1 MIFAVEVKSL
11 AGQRVDW
18 RRWAP
23 PRGAPV
29 ATVPSPGTG
38 FPLKVKPLQK
48 LGGGGGGGGGGG
60 TASPLP
66 YVQDEELVIP
76 VSVVGAAPHGREET
90 PAAAFFLLGG
100 VDQHSAAAGG
110 LVSASPAV
118 HLFFHRDE
126 ASWGRQR
133 CDSPSYQNAS
143 PRPLQF
149 HRHSAD
155 GRWGRH
161 APVLQRA
168 LQRTRQYQVQ
178 GRAVAAAAAAE
189 STHRRN
195 RPASRDGKN
204 HPQHSELEKC
214 TFHTEARNCFL
225 EYFSP
230 LAVKLAELL
239 RPFLLG
245 KTVSIITITILL

>member
-1 MIFAVEVKSL
+1 MIFAVEVKSF

-48 LGGGGGGGGGGG
+48 LGGGGGGGGGG

-76 VSVVGAAPHGREET
+76 VSVVGAALHGREET
-90 PAAAFFLLGG
+90 PTAAFFLLGG

-118 HLFFHRDE
+118 HLFCHRDMRHPGGGKGVTVLVIRMRHP
-126 ASWGRQR
+126 APCSSTNTLLMGAGGATPPCCRGRCR
-133 CDSPSYQNAS
+133 
-143 PRPLQF
+143 
-149 HRHSAD
+149 
-155 GRWGRH
+155 GH
-161 APVLQRA
+161 ANIKSKVGPWQLRLQRRVHTGEIGRLRGTEKITPSIRSWKSA
-168 LQRTRQYQVQ
+168 HFTQRPET
-178 GRAVAAAAAAE
+178 A
-189 STHRRN
+189 
-195 RPASRDGKN
+195 
-204 HPQHSELEKC
+204 
-214 TFHTEARNCFL
+214 F
-225 EYFSP
+225 
-230 LAVKLAELL
+230 
-239 RPFLLG
+239 
-245 KTVSIITITILL
+245 

>member
-1 MIFAVEVKSL
+1 M
-11 AGQRVDW
+11 
-18 RRWAP
+18 P
-23 PRGAPV
+23 PG
-29 ATVPSPGTG
+29 
-38 FPLKVKPLQK
+38 
-48 LGGGGGGGGGGG
+48 
-60 TASPLP
+60 
-66 YVQDEELVIP
+66 Y
-76 VSVVGAAPHGREET
+76 
-90 PAAAFFLLGG
+90 
-100 VDQHSAAAGG
+100 
-110 LVSASPAV
+110 
-118 HLFFHRDE
+118 E

-149 HRHSAD
+149 HQHSAD

-225 EYFSP
+225 KYFSP
-230 LAVKLAELL
+230 LGCQTDRTLEALFVRKRQLQSSLSQLLFKLTSHVWWEKHIFDLALALLNVYIFLELS
-239 RPFLLG
+239 LG
-245 KTVSIITITILL
+245 CCVHSENFGED